1 MSQITA
7 GYEYIE
13 DRLEGAGGV
22 LCGSGGSHSWRARST
37 FRDVLEAGQKQS
49 RKVPLP
55 AVLIAFAGGRD
66 DYTYGKDRSG
76 RGHFLHA
83 NFIVRALDEQAKPD
97 DAEQLAY
104 EIDRRLNPGGEASTA
119 FLNKWHPRRADDPPG
134 DGICILTC
142 IRMEALRGNEGASP
156 VAPAGAP
163 RWMIGGRYRVIV
175 SGDEIT

>member
-22 LCGSGGSHSWRARST
+22 LCGPGGSHPWRAQST
-37 FRDVLEAGQKQS
+37 FRDVLEAGQKQFK
-49 RKVPLP
+49 KVPMP
-55 AVLIAFAGGRD
+55 CVLIAFAGGRD
-66 DYTYGKDRSG
+66 DYTYGDRG
-76 RGHFLHA
+76 KRAHYLYA
-83 NFIVRALDEQAKPD
+83 NFIVRAVDEQPCPK

-104 EIDRRLNPGGEASTA
+104 EIDRRLNPGGVPSQA
-119 FLNKWHPRRADDPPG
+119 FLARYT
-134 DGICILTC
+134 GICIPVC
-142 IRMEALRGNEGASP
+142 IRMEALRGTEDASP
-156 VAPAGAP
+156 AAPARAP